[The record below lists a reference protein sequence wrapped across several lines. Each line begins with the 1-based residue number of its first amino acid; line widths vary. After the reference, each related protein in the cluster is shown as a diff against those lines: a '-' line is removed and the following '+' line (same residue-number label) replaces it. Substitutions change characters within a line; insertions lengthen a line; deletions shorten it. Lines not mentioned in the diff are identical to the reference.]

1 MPSEQCGICSKDVL
15 FSETVHV
22 LIHTRTE
29 TGVVDYYVC
38 RGCYEEEVAP
48 AFDDPSV

>member
-1 MPSEQCGICSKDVL
+1 MPTERCGICSTVVP

-29 TGVVDYYVC
+29 DGVVDHYVC

-48 AFDDPSV
+48 VFE